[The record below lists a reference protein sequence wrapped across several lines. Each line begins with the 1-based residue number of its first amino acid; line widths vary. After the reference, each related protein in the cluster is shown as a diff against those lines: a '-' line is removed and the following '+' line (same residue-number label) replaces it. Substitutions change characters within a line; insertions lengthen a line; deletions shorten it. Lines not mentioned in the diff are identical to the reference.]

1 MHSLPVAVRS
11 SGHMKPK
18 QDGGGYYASGWK
30 HLTTSTYALVSEG
43 LDIGTSGPDALFRS
57 GRLGTIRVSATGT
70 RAHPISVGIARKSQV
85 ASYLGSVSHDAITDF
100 EVDPL
105 AVTYARRA
113 GHTTPSAPGRQTFW
127 TARASGSG
135 RETMTWPVAKGD
147 WAIVVMNADGARG
160 GTPTSASR
168 PRSRSCSSSASACW
182 SGAGLLLRAR
192 SPRSPPAGGARPE
205 VEAHRVRSILP
216 LRRPEW
222 SRMATPY
229 AAPLVVADAP
239 QPPRLSVLRAV
250 AAAGL
255 ATAGCA
261 LGLALANDD
270 VSGLQIA
277 LLEWI
282 SIPYIAA
289 GLVAWWRRPDSRLG
303 VLMIAGGFASAL
315 SALAF
320 AGYALPHTIG
330 LVFDILPAVI
340 FLHVYLAFPDGRL
353 RSPFERSLVGA
364 AYASAIGL
372 QLLKMAL
379 GGVGPNNVLEVS
391 IRPDAAQTVE
401 SIQLVSISVI
411 CLVGIGVLARRRR
424 RAGRPLRRPVAL
436 LIDSFALG
444 LLMIAVLFVSG
455 AFGGPAF
462 VTIQRAHAARDRH
475 PAHRLPD
482 RTARRAP
489 RALVGRRAVRR
500 AARGSVADRSPGR
513 ARPCPPRPLADARLL
528 AARVRDLGR
537 SRGTAGAAARAAE
550 RTVDDA
556 RRPRRRAHGGA
567 PARPRAGG

>member
-1 MHSLPVAVRS
+1 
-11 SGHMKPK
+11 
-18 QDGGGYYASGWK
+18 
-30 HLTTSTYALVSEG
+30 
-43 LDIGTSGPDALFRS
+43 
-57 GRLGTIRVSATGT
+57 
-70 RAHPISVGIARKSQV
+70 
-85 ASYLGSVSHDAITDF
+85 
-100 EVDPL
+100 
-105 AVTYARRA
+105 
-113 GHTTPSAPGRQTFW
+113 
-127 TARASGSG
+127 
-135 RETMTWPVAKGD
+135 
-147 WAIVVMNADGARG
+147 
-160 GTPTSASR
+160 
-168 PRSRSCSSSASACW
+168 
-182 SGAGLLLRAR
+182 
-192 SPRSPPAGGARPE
+192 
-205 VEAHRVRSILP
+205 
-216 LRRPEW
+216 
-222 SRMATPY
+222 MATPY

-462 VTIQRAHAARDRH
+462 VTTQRLTLLVIGILPIAFLIALLDAR
-475 PAHRLPD
+475 L
-482 RTARRAP
+482 ARSSVGELFVELRADP
-489 RALVGRRAVRR
+489 SPIG
-500 AARGSVADRSPGR
+500 SPGR
-513 ARPCPPRPLADARLL
+513 ARPCAPRPLADARLL

-537 SRGTAGAAARAAE
+537 SRGTAGATARAGE